1 MKTEFDFPLCEFNR
15 NNPTFLEILRKN
27 VMIYDKDIFEYFTYT
42 FFRNISNFTDS
53 NLYRLEKYLIDLH
66 EVLSM
71 NPQDNEGIYEIEK
84 FYNEIENAIIYEKEY
99 ATEMHNEILPK
110 ISDIFTNKK
119 KIMNRENEFITC
131 PLRYVVLSKNWQ
143 ELDNWDDEDLYV
155 KFWELRKWSRIS
167 HYYLMVYVFDLTLK
181 MQKIKSELFKYEL
194 ARKGLYSG
202 TALDFIINELVIE
215 YMKLNKEL
223 IKYSI
228 KMNRIIYYNNSILMY
243 ANNINI
249 MCRYENRLFDF
260 DRNLPKSVIDE
271 KSMNVRKRSYIYN
284 ELNNI

>member
-1 MKTEFDFPLCEFNR
+1 MKKELDFPLREFNR
-15 NNPTFLEILRKN
+15 TNPKFLEILRKN
-27 VMIYDKDIFEYFTYT
+27 VMIYDKDIFEYLKYT

-53 NLYRLEKYLIDLH
+53 NLYRLEKYIIDLH

-71 NPQDNEGIYEIEK
+71 NPQDNEGTYEIEK

-99 ATEMHNEILPK
+99 ATEIHNEILPK

-119 KIMNRENEFITC
+119 KIMNKENKFITC
-131 PLRYVVLSKNWQ
+131 PLRYIVLSKNWQ

-155 KFWELRKWSRIS
+155 KLWELRKWSRIS

-181 MQKIKSELFKYEL
+181 MQKIKSELIKYEL

-202 TALDFIINELVIE
+202 TALDFIINELVIG
-215 YMKLNKEL
+215 YINLNKEL
-223 IKYSI
+223 IKYLI
-228 KMNRIIYYNNSILMY
+228 KMNRITYYNNSILMY

-249 MCRYENRLFDF
+249 MCRYENKLFDF

-271 KSMNVRKRSYIYN
+271 KKNINKIKQTYMYTSY
-284 ELNNI
+284 